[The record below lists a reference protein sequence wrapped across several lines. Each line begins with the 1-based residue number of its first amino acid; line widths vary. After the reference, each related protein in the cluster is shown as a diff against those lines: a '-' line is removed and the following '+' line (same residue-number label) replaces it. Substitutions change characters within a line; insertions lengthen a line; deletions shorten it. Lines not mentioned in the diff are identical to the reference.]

1 MKKNRKHN
9 FNIVNLNPVSVRHG
23 IFILYPMS
31 IKNGNI
37 DVVIETP
44 KGCRN
49 KYNYDEKLKAFKLKK
64 ILPAGAV
71 FPFDFGFIP
80 DTKGEDGDPLDV
92 LVIMDEPA
100 YPGCI
105 VECRIIGAL
114 KAKQTEKN
122 QKTEE
127 NDRLIAVS
135 IVSNG
140 YSDVKELDDINK
152 NTLSEIEHFFISY
165 NEQEGKKFEPQGWA
179 NAKEAVHLINKAGL
193 ES

>member
-1 MKKNRKHN
+1 MPNKKDTVD
-9 FNIVNLNPVSVRHG
+9 I
-23 IFILYPMS
+23 
-31 IKNGNI
+31 
-37 DVVIETP
+37 VIETP

-49 KYNYDEKLKAFKLKK
+49 KYAYDEKWKAFKLKK

-105 VECRIIGAL
+105 IECRIIGAL
-114 KAKQTEKN
+114 KAKQSEK
-122 QKTEE
+122 KKMKE

-135 IVSNG
+135 IVSNS
-140 YSDVKELDDINK
+140 YSDVEELKDVNK
-152 NTLSEIEHFFISY
+152 NILDEIEHFFISY
-165 NEQEGKKFEPQGWA
+165 NEQRGKIFEPQGWA
-179 NAKEAVHLINKAGL
+179 NAKEAMQLINEAK
-193 ES
+193 

>member
-1 MKKNRKHN
+1 
-9 FNIVNLNPVSVRHG
+9 
-23 IFILYPMS
+23 MS
-31 IKNGNI
+31 IPARDFLFNSIMSKKKVTVDI
-37 DVVIETP
+37 VIETP

-49 KYNYDEKLKAFKLKK
+49 KFAYDEETKKFRLKK

-122 QKTEE
+122 REVEE

-135 IVSNG
+135 IVSNN
-140 YSDVKELDDINK
+140 YSDVIELKHVNK
-152 NTLSEIEHFFISY
+152 NTLDEIEHFFVSY
-165 NEQEGKKFEPQGWA
+165 NEQAGKKFEPLGWA
-179 NAKEAVHLINKAGL
+179 NSTKAMQLIKKAK
-193 ES
+193 

>member
-1 MKKNRKHN
+1 MPKKKET
-9 FNIVNLNPVSVRHG
+9 
-23 IFILYPMS
+23 
-31 IKNGNI
+31 I
-37 DVVIETP
+37 DVIIETP

-49 KYNYDEKLKAFKLKK
+49 KYAFDEEAKAFRLKK

-105 VECRIIGAL
+105 VESRIIGAL
-114 KAKQTEKN
+114 KAKQTERNGKV
-122 QKTEE
+122 EE

-135 IVSNG
+135 VVSTG
-140 YSDVKELDDINK
+140 YSEVRSLKDINK
-152 NTLSEIEHFFISY
+152 NILDEIEHFFVSY
-165 NEQEGKKFEPQGWA
+165 NQQAGKKFETAGWA
-179 NAKEAVHLINKAGL
+179 NAKEAMLLIKKGK
-193 ES
+193 

>member
-1 MKKNRKHN
+1 MGKKK
-9 FNIVNLNPVSVRHG
+9 VTV
-23 IFILYPMS
+23 
-31 IKNGNI
+31 

-49 KYNYDEKLKAFKLKK
+49 KYAYDEKAKKFRLKK

-80 DTKGEDGDPLDV
+80 DTEGEDGDPIDV

-100 YPGCI
+100 YPGCL

-114 KAKQTEKN
+114 KANQTERN
-122 QKTEE
+122 QKIEE

-135 IVSNG
+135 VVSTN
-140 YSDVKELDDINK
+140 YSDVTELKDVNK
-152 NTLSEIEHFFISY
+152 NMLDEIEHFFVSY
-165 NEQEGKKFEPQGWA
+165 NEQAGKKFESMGWA
-179 NAKEAVHLINKAGL
+179 DAGEAMQLVKKAQK
-193 ES
+193 

>member
-1 MKKNRKHN
+1 MSKKET
-9 FNIVNLNPVSVRHG
+9 
-23 IFILYPMS
+23 
-31 IKNGNI
+31 I
-37 DVVIETP
+37 DIVIETP

-49 KYNYDEKLKAFKLKK
+49 KYAYDDELKAFRLKK
-64 ILPAGAV
+64 ILPAGAM

-92 LVIMDEPA
+92 LVIMDEPM

-105 VECRIIGAL
+105 VECRIVGAL

-122 QKTEE
+122 KKTEE

-135 IVSNG
+135 VVSSR
-140 YSDVKELDDINK
+140 YSDVNELKDLNK
-152 NTLSEIEHFFISY
+152 NLLNEIEHFFISY

-179 NAKEAVHLINKAGL
+179 DSKEALKLIKRAK
-193 ES
+193 

>member
-1 MKKNRKHN
+1 MPKAKA
-9 FNIVNLNPVSVRHG
+9 
-23 IFILYPMS
+23 
-31 IKNGNI
+31 I
-37 DVVIETP
+37 DIVIETP
-44 KGCRN
+44 KRCRN
-49 KYNYDEKLKAFKLKK
+49 KYAYDEKSKAFRLKK

-92 LVIMDEPA
+92 LVIMDEPM

-105 VECRIIGAL
+105 VECRIVGAL

-122 QKTEE
+122 KKIEE

-135 IVSNG
+135 VVSNDF
-140 YSDVKELDDINK
+140 SEVNELKDLNK
-152 NTLSEIEHFFISY
+152 NLLDEIQHFFISY

-179 NAKEAVHLINKAGL
+179 DSKEALKLIKKTK
-193 ES
+193 